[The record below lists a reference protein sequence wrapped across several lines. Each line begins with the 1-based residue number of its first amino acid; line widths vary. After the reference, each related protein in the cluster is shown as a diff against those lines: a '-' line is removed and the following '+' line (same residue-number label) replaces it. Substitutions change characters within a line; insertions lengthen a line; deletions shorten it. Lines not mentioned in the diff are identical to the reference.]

1 MGATQSSNTERLYKE
16 YIKQQQHTI
25 NSQQEYINS
34 IKSNNLIRD
43 DPYLLLGVP
52 YNINNEKILKKEYLK
67 KALKNHPDR
76 GGNKE
81 DFQKLTIAYTI
92 ILNKLKEKNSYSS
105 HHDMKKQNKVY
116 SENQPS
122 KMNQKFDIDLFNKIY
137 DENRLSNVYDNG
149 YGDWMKNNEPT
160 QQPKLYTD
168 NFNRDLFNKEF
179 VKYKKE
185 SNKSKEIVKYREP
198 DVGISF
204 KSSDS
209 IMTLGQGNIDDY
221 SISGASD
228 YKMAFENN
236 FLIDTDEFGRTQ
248 NFKNMNDIENNR
260 SNISYTPSN
269 EELLYIQNKELLEK
283 KEEDN
288 RILRLKEED
297 NKHFLQ
303 HNKISNRLLNR

>member
-1 MGATQSSNTERLYKE
+1 MTLIYY
-16 YIKQQQHTI
+16 YI
-25 NSQQEYINS
+25 
-34 IKSNNLIRD
+34 
-43 DPYLLLGVP
+43 P

-81 DFQKLTIAYTI
+81 EFQKLTIAYTI
-92 ILNKLKEKNSYSS
+92 ILNKLKEQSYSS
-105 HHDMKKQNKVY
+105 HNDMKKQNKVY

-137 DENRLSNVYDNG
+137 DENRLSTVYDNG

-198 DVGISF
+198 NVGISF
-204 KSSDS
+204 KKSDS

-283 KEEDN
+283 KM
-288 RILRLKEED
+288 K
-297 NKHFLQ
+297 
-303 HNKISNRLLNR
+303 KIEY

>member
-1 MGATQSSNTERLYKE
+1 
-16 YIKQQQHTI
+16 
-25 NSQQEYINS
+25 
-34 IKSNNLIRD
+34 
-43 DPYLLLGVP
+43 
-52 YNINNEKILKKEYLK
+52 
-67 KALKNHPDR
+67 
-76 GGNKE
+76 
-81 DFQKLTIAYTI
+81 
-92 ILNKLKEKNSYSS
+92 
-105 HHDMKKQNKVY
+105 MKKQNKVY

-137 DENRLSNVYDNG
+137 DENRLSTVYDNG

-198 DVGISF
+198 NVGISF
-204 KSSDS
+204 KKSDS

-283 KEEDN
+283 KNEEN

-303 HNKISNRLLNR
+303 YNKISNRLLNR

>member
-1 MGATQSSNTERLYKE
+1 
-16 YIKQQQHTI
+16 
-25 NSQQEYINS
+25 
-34 IKSNNLIRD
+34 
-43 DPYLLLGVP
+43 
-52 YNINNEKILKKEYLK
+52 
-67 KALKNHPDR
+67 
-76 GGNKE
+76 
-81 DFQKLTIAYTI
+81 
-92 ILNKLKEKNSYSS
+92 
-105 HHDMKKQNKVY
+105 MKKQNKVY

-137 DENRLSNVYDNG
+137 DENRLSTVYDNG

-198 DVGISF
+198 NVGISF
-204 KSSDS
+204 KKSDS

-283 KEEDN
+283 KM
-288 RILRLKEED
+288 K
-297 NKHFLQ
+297 
-303 HNKISNRLLNR
+303 KIEY